1 MGPSAFI
8 ENKLVAT
15 SARNRNI
22 FSTVG
27 QHFASVFFGALLG
40 LSAPG
45 IGLWFYAWV
54 GLIPLLILVASA
66 KRKREAALKALLFG
80 LAYNCVY
87 LNWYLYLAPLDWLGF
102 SDLESNLL
110 AGAALFIVSFHQ
122 GLIFALFAL
131 IFRLLPLKSTMI
143 GHWRSGQLS
152 LPALWTIPLIW
163 VVLVNK
169 LGNAHCLTGV
179 PWSMLEYSQ
188 YKQLPLIQVASIIGG
203 IGIEYLIVL
212 VNVIL
217 SIGFVTLSKTVKA
230 KTFSVTGKGALA
242 LQGLT
247 TLVVLLAVLTYGF
260 WRLNEKQVVAT
271 ITLSVVQPNVNIEMQ
286 KSEHRYTV
294 LDLVNQQVALTK
306 ECPQGICIWP
316 ESAVP
321 TRLSKNPSM
330 QDRLGKLAKTRNL
343 DLVVGSIDEDS
354 NGQVYNAVFAIR
366 SDGTFLPQAYRKQY
380 LVPFGEYTPVL
391 VNYMPAWIKRLTNT
405 PAGAGYASGLRAS
418 VLELCRA
425 RVSPLICFETISPEL
440 ASAGARAGGE
450 LLVNVSDLAWF
461 HKSIIG
467 EQMLACAVF
476 RAVENHRFFVFAANT
491 GPSAIISPSGTIR
504 SELSQGL
511 KMALSGKVAL
521 FSKLT
526 PFTRWFIF

>member
-1 MGPSAFI
+1 MAAS
-8 ENKLVAT
+8 T
-15 SARNRNI
+15 RNRN
-22 FSTVG
+22 FLSTVG
-27 QHFASVFFGALLG
+27 QYFASVFFGALLG

-54 GLIPLLILVASA
+54 GLAPLLILIASA
-66 KRKREAALKALLFG
+66 KSKREAVFKALLFG

-87 LNWYLYLAPLDWLGF
+87 LNWYLGLAPLDWLGF
-102 SDLESNLL
+102 NDLEGNLL
-110 AGAALFIVSFHQ
+110 ASAALFIVSFHQ

-131 IFRLLPLKSTMI
+131 IFRLLPLKSTMLL
-143 GHWRSGQLS
+143 HWRGGQLS
-152 LPALWTIPLIW
+152 LPALWTIPLLW
-163 VVLVNK
+163 VLLINK

-188 YKQLPLIQVASIIGG
+188 YKQLALIQIASVIGG

-212 VNVIL
+212 ANVML
-217 SIGFVTLSKTVKA
+217 SIGIVALLKSTKA
-230 KTFSVTGKGALA
+230 KAFSASGKKTLA
-242 LQGLT
+242 IQGLT
-247 TLVVLLAVLTYGF
+247 TLVALLAVLAYGF
-260 WRLNEKQVVAT
+260 RRLSEKQPVAT
-271 ITLSVVQPNVNIEMQ
+271 IPLSIVQPNVNIEMQ
-286 KSEHRYTV
+286 KSEHRYTI
-294 LDLVNQQVALTK
+294 LDLVNQQEALTK

-321 TRLSKNPSM
+321 TRLLKNQAM
-330 QDRLGKLAKTRNL
+330 QNRLGKLAKTRNL
-343 DLVVGSIDEDS
+343 DLVVGSIDED
-354 NGQVYNAVFAIR
+354 GEDRVYNAVFAFR
-366 SDGTFLPQAYRKQY
+366 SDGTFLPHAYRKQY

-405 PAGAGYASGLRAS
+405 PAGAGYGSGSQAT

-425 RVSPLICFETISPEL
+425 RVAPLICFETISPEL
-440 ASAGARAGGE
+440 ASAAVRAGGQ
-450 LLVNVSDLAWF
+450 LLINVSDLAWF

-491 GPSAIISPSGTIR
+491 GPSAIIAPNGTIR
-504 SELSQGL
+504 AELSQGL
-511 KMALSGKVAL
+511 KMTLSGKITP

-526 PFTRWFIF
+526 AFARWFIF